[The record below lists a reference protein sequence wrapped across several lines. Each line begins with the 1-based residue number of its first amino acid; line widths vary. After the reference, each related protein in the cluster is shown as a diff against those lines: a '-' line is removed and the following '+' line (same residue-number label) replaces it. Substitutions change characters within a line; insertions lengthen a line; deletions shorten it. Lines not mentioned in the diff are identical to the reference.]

1 MSLRSNLKVD
11 FDKWAKH
18 PAVHQL
24 TQHLGTYE
32 KRLSTLVKDFDLKGR
47 SARERSRKKLDKLVV
62 QLRQT
67 RGKVEKRINT
77 LVNAESKKLNK
88 RVNELVSYLTQVAR
102 QEDRKM
108 AASGGRAKKNTGSRR
123 KASSTKRSTRSRK

>member
-11 FDKWAKH
+11 FNKWAKH

-24 TQHLGTYE
+24 TQQLGTYE
-32 KRLSTLVKDFDLKGR
+32 KKLSVLVKDFDLKGR
-47 SARERSRKKLDKLVV
+47 EARERSRKKLDRLVV
-62 QLRQT
+62 QLKYT

-77 LVNAESKKLNK
+77 LVNLESKKLNK

-108 AASGGRAKKNTGSRR
+108 EASKGRAKKNAENRR
-123 KASSTKRSTRSRK
+123 KASSRKRSTRTRK